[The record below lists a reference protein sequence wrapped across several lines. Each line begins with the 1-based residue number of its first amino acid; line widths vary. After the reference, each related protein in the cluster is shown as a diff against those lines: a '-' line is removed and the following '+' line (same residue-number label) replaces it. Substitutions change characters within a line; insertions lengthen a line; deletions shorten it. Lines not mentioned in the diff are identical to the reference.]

1 MSSKTPIVV
10 SADPAR
16 ELTFDVVVREP
27 RGESR
32 HRVTVSPEDAARFAR
47 LGADP
52 VRAVEAAM
60 AFLLDREPKESILG
74 AFDINVIRR
83 YFPEFDQ
90 AFPTYLARCGGEG
103 ANRA

>member
-1 MSSKTPIVV
+1 MSSKTAIVV

-16 ELTFDVVVREP
+16 ELTFDVVFRDAD
-27 RGESR
+27 GEAR
-32 HRVTVSPEDAARFAR
+32 RRVTVSADDAARFAR

-52 VRAVEAAM
+52 ARAVEAAM

-83 YFPEFDQ
+83 YFPEFDK
-90 AFPTYLARCGGEG
+90 ALPAYLARLGET
-103 ANRA
+103 RKRV